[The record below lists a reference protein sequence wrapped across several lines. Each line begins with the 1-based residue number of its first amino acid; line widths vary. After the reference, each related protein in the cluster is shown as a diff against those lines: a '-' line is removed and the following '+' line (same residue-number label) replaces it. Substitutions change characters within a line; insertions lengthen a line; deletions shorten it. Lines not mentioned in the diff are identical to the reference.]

1 MGPARIALMIAALA
15 VLGACNIV
23 TTKTPLFTKA
33 DAVGAARLRPGLWD
47 EDAAADCTVDES
59 KPLTDWPGCAN
70 SFVVID
76 DATFGGY
83 SDENG
88 KRVWSTASALL
99 VGGDPM
105 VFQIHAT
112 GDAKPGATPDA
123 YVYSG
128 VTPSKL
134 DAQGRIVATLSW
146 PVQCGKP
153 PPADAKNPDGGQR
166 TGTLEPL
173 PGLTMDADGAN
184 CTTASPAALRAAA
197 KASRKWT
204 APGETTAAHWVRD
217 GDK

>member
-1 MGPARIALMIAALA
+1 MARILLALAALTL
-15 VLGACNIV
+15 LGACNV
-23 TTKTPLFTKA
+23 VMTKTPMFTKA
-33 DAVGAARLRPGLWD
+33 DAASGPKLRPGIWS
-47 EDAAADCTVDES
+47 EDPSADCAVDES
-59 KPLTDWPGCAN
+59 KPLTDWPGCATG
-70 SFVVID
+70 FVVID

-105 VFQIHAT
+105 VFQIHMT
-112 GDAKPGATPDA
+112 GDAKPATAPEA

-128 VTPSKL
+128 LTPAKL

-153 PPADAKNPDGGQR
+153 PPADAKTPDGGQR

-173 PGLTMDADGAN
+173 PGMVMDSEGSN
-184 CTTASPAALRAAA
+184 CTTTSPAAVRAAA

-204 APGETTAAHWVRD
+204 TPGETTAAHWVRD
-217 GDK
+217 GDQ